1 MALPNVLA
9 RFGFNFTLAVWL
21 RMQPGILR
29 AVPVTRPLPPGVL
42 MSPWDASYHE
52 MALINQ
58 GVCLIHLNRGP
69 EARRI
74 YERVLELYP
83 DSPLAEGTLK
93 TMDAGVAAFQSEKG

>member
-1 MALPNVLA
+1 
-9 RFGFNFTLAVWL
+9 
-21 RMQPGILR
+21 
-29 AVPVTRPLPPGVL
+29 
-42 MSPWDASYHE
+42 

-58 GVCLIHLNRGP
+58 GACLIRLNRGP

-93 TMDAGVAAFQSEKG
+93 TMDAGVAAFQSAKG